1 MGIKN
6 LQSRSLIE
14 IENGDRKSS
23 IECGNS
29 EIQDRNR
36 MGIEIENQNENSEIV
51 IEIAQE
57 SRNRK

>member
-1 MGIKN
+1 MHICKYVCKFAI
-6 LQSRSLIE
+6 Q
-14 IENGDRKSS
+14 KS
-23 IECGNS
+23 IECGNP